1 MGAGGSALG
10 TGAGV
15 AIALAFLFFMFL
27 TRGKHMSDESN
38 ADPYVEDGKQILHAI
53 LTIVTPIIIATCVY
67 NLVATIDMYIYQIG
81 MGLKGMNHTDII
93 KSYGVYA
100 GKYVVLMNVPVAL
113 ASAMSTASIPAIS
126 GSYAL
131 KNMKDVRSSIDSAIS
146 VTMLV
151 IIPCAVGLA
160 VLSYPIMG
168 VLFPQ
173 KETIKMASLCL
184 TIGAPATIKDAVKK
198 AINDNVWSPKKTTY
212 DSKLSAAKNAINALV
227 VHAIVLVLLIV
238 VVPNAYAVYTLPLG
252 TMVYAFQMCI
262 TNQRAMKKLTHY
274 KYHPK
279 RLFMIP
285 IIASAIM
292 GVGVYG
298 IYQLLF
304 MLTRRV
310 FLPLMLSVLLGIVI
324 YFVVII
330 FFYQGRE
337 EQLNQ
342 IPYLNRILRKL
353 KH

>member
-1 MGAGGSALG
+1 
-10 TGAGV
+10 
-15 AIALAFLFFMFL
+15 
-27 TRGKHMSDESN
+27 MSDESN

-184 TIGAPATIKDAVKK
+184 TIGAPATIFYGLSTLSNGILQAIGAV
-198 AINDNVWSPKKTTY
+198 NVP
-212 DSKLSAAKNAINALV
+212 LKNAINALV

-238 VVPNAYAVYTLPLG
+238 VVPN
-252 TMVYAFQMCI
+252 
-262 TNQRAMKKLTHY
+262 
-274 KYHPK
+274 
-279 RLFMIP
+279 FMIP
-285 IIASAIM
+285 IIASVIM

-310 FLPLMLSVLLGIVI
+310 FLPLMLSVLLGILI

-337 EQLNQ
+337 EQLDQ

>member
-1 MGAGGSALG
+1 
-10 TGAGV
+10 
-15 AIALAFLFFMFL
+15 
-27 TRGKHMSDESN
+27 
-38 ADPYVEDGKQILHAI
+38 
-53 LTIVTPIIIATCVY
+53 
-67 NLVATIDMYIYQIG
+67 
-81 MGLKGMNHTDII
+81 
-93 KSYGVYA
+93 
-100 GKYVVLMNVPVAL
+100 
-113 ASAMSTASIPAIS
+113 
-126 GSYAL
+126 
-131 KNMKDVRSSIDSAIS
+131 
-146 VTMLV
+146 
-151 IIPCAVGLA
+151 
-160 VLSYPIMG
+160 
-168 VLFPQ
+168 
-173 KETIKMASLCL
+173 MASRCL
-184 TIGAPATIKDAVKK
+184 TICAPATIFYGLSTLSNGILQAIGAV
-198 AINDNVWSPKKTTY
+198 NVP
-212 DSKLSAAKNAINALV
+212 LKNAINALI